1 MLANFLAQT
10 EALMRG
16 KTADEARAELEK
28 DKVPKERLEHIL
40 PHKVNLVLLV
50 YPLIVVVTGF

>member
-1 MLANFLAQT
+1 
-10 EALMRG
+10 MRG

-40 PHKVNLVLLV
+40 PHKVNPVLLV